1 MREGQRGSLVSGG
14 IHLTEVTG
22 PLDEAIEHLRVG
34 TEKSY
39 FDADDL
45 IARLIQA
52 RSRAER
58 AGIALHL
65 AEKFVGLATT
75 APIDPGTTVVG
86 RDLINAIHRAKG
98 VPCVLVH
105 YQNLAREAQAVHA

>member
-1 MREGQRGSLVSGG
+1 MSTG
-14 IHLTEVTG
+14 IHLTEVTD
-22 PLDEAIEHLRVG
+22 PIDEAIEAFRQSAEA
-34 TEKSY
+34 TRFAPE
-39 FDADDL
+39 DL

-75 APIDPGTTVVG
+75 APIDPGTTVVS
-86 RDLINAIHRAKG
+86 RDLINAIRVAKG
-98 VPCVLVH
+98 LPAVRDH
-105 YQNLAREAQAVHA
+105 YEAMARDAKAAA

>member
-1 MREGQRGSLVSGG
+1 VSAG

-22 PLDEAIEHLRVG
+22 PIDEAIEHLRLG

-75 APIDPGTTVVG
+75 APIDPGTTLVS
-86 RDLINAIHRAKG
+86 RDLIHAIRLAKG
-98 VPCVLVH
+98 VPCAVVH
-105 YQNLAREAQAVHA
+105 YQSMAREAQAARA